1 MKDSTIWCLI
11 RETVEIQFVLPT
23 GKSFGENLV
32 PFESYFFFRTIIVLF
47 MFDYSDFIFQ
57 FVINSLFSWISSPTL
72 TLIFILNNLFS
83 LFYINNSLN
92 VYVRENM
99 YICII
104 FLYFSLN
111 IFVLSIS
118 SKATILWYVSIKN
131 IDRWSS
137 DQSSAFK

>member
-1 MKDSTIWCLI
+1 M
-11 RETVEIQFVLPT
+11 LPT

-131 IDRWSS
+131 IDRWSL